1 MSEARKLTM
10 AVHQG
15 RFVKRSG
22 RQDWPE
28 AERQVR
34 INEELKPTISAGRR
48 STRSIQ
54 LENMRDIQSGP
65 RIWSIK

>member
-28 AERQVR
+28 AADNQRR
-34 INEELKPTISAGRR
+34 PTFDPLDP
-48 STRSIQ
+48 T
-54 LENMRDIQSGP
+54 
-65 RIWSIK
+65 